1 MATEE
6 ETVRREVWAAMQK
19 KKKVSPLLPKR
30 LGLGD
35 VSGDPRGKTRFAA
48 AYKSGYLGR
57 WIRVDQNGSSPDI
70 KIDFDLPLS
79 LLPLCF
85 EGLRET
91 THPLCLLARRGAA
104 RILTEHPRRDDI
116 AGLLPQL
123 VPLLR
128 TALTDAS
135 VVEYVVLLAQ
145 VTKADLLPY
154 LPKLLPP
161 LARLKVRKPLHEIEK
176 HVPNSRPIIKAK
188 IPSF

>member
-6 ETVRREVWAAMQK
+6 DVIRVRNELWAK
-19 KKKVSPLLPKR
+19 RNKVSSLLPKR
-30 LGLGD
+30 LGLGE

-70 KIDFDLPLS
+70 KIDFELPLS
-79 LLPLCF
+79 ILPLCF

-104 RILTEHPRRDDI
+104 RILTEHPRRHEI
-116 AGLLPQL
+116 SGLLPQL

-128 TALTDAS
+128 TALTDVS

-145 VTKADLLPY
+145 VTKGDLLPY

-161 LARLKVRKPLHEIEK
+161 LARLKVRKALYEIES